1 MENSCPSFLWGK
13 RVRRN
18 GEVSKICLI
27 ANVSRVGSPDTDV
40 LCGKTTACMDE
51 VLEQLQL
58 VSTAEQS
65 V

>member
-1 MENSCPSFLWGK
+1 MENSCPSFLWGN

-18 GEVSKICLI
+18 CEVSKMCLI
-27 ANVSRVGSPDTDV
+27 ANMSRVGSPDTDV
-40 LCGKTTACMDE
+40 LCGKTACMNE
-51 VLEQLQL
+51 VLERLQL

>member
-1 MENSCPSFLWGK
+1 MRSNGK
-13 RVRRN
+13 VS
-18 GEVSKICLI
+18 EVCLI
-27 ANVSRVGSPDTDV
+27 SNVSRVGSPDTDV